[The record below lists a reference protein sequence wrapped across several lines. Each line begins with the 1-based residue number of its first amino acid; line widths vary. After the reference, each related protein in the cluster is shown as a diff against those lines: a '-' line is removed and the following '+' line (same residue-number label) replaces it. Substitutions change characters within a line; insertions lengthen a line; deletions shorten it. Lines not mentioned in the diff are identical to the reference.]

1 MLSAHFSRLA
11 GRVATTLLGY
21 WQKEAGEEVAMLF
34 RGQCHFPLH
43 QDSLSTAREIIDPK
57 LLQSQAIE
65 NWDGDVSSCS
75 GEEGKQAGEQR

>member
-1 MLSAHFSRLA
+1 
-11 GRVATTLLGY
+11 
-21 WQKEAGEEVAMLF
+21 MLF

-43 QDSLSTAREIIDPK
+43 QDSLSIAREIIDPK

-75 GEEGKQAGEQR
+75 REEGKQTGEQR